1 MWQSNKIL
9 AMKYI
14 KNGKISNGKFVKE
27 NGLTLINPSKE
38 KMLELGWE
46 VYRTDEQE
54 EYEKEIV
61 QLKVELSETDYR
73 IIKCYEASLLGEE
86 LPYNA
91 SELHATRQALR
102 DRINQLESKL

>member
-1 MWQSNKIL
+1 
-9 AMKYI
+9 MKYI
-14 KNGKISNGKFVKE
+14 KDGEINNGKFVKF
-27 NGLTLINPSKE
+27 GKTTIINSSKE

-54 EYEKEIV
+54 EYEKEIG
-61 QLKVELSETDYR
+61 QLKAELSATDYK
-73 IIKCYEASLLGEE
+73 IIKCSEASLLGEE
-86 LPYNA
+86 LPYNV

>member
-1 MWQSNKIL
+1 
-9 AMKYI
+9 MKYI
-14 KNGKISNGKFVKE
+14 KDGEINNGKFVQFGK
-27 NGLTLINPSKE
+27 TTIINPSKE

-46 VYRTDEQE
+46 IYRTDEQE
-54 EYEKEIV
+54 EYEKEID
-61 QLKVELSETDYR
+61 QLKEELSATDYK
-73 IIKCYEASLLGEE
+73 IIKCSEASLLGEE

>member
-1 MWQSNKIL
+1 
-9 AMKYI
+9 MKYI

-38 KMLELGWE
+38 KMLELGWK

-54 EYEKEIV
+54 EYEKEIG
-61 QLKVELSETDYR
+61 QLKEELSANDYK
-73 IIKCYEASLLGEE
+73 IIKCSEASLLGEE

>member
-1 MWQSNKIL
+1 
-9 AMKYI
+9 MKYI
-14 KNGKISNGKFVKE
+14 KNGKISNGKFVNE

-38 KMLELGWE
+38 KMLELGWK

-54 EYEKEIV
+54 EYEKEIEK
-61 QLKVELSETDYR
+61 LKAELSATDYK
-73 IIKCYEASLLGEE
+73 IIKCSEASLLGEE

>member
-1 MWQSNKIL
+1 
-9 AMKYI
+9 MKYI
-14 KNGKISNGKFVKE
+14 KNGKISNGKFVNE

-38 KMLELGWE
+38 KMLELGWG

-54 EYEKEIV
+54 EYEKEIDK
-61 QLKVELSETDYR
+61 LKAELSATDYK
-73 IIKCYEASLLGEE
+73 IIKCSEASLLGEE
-86 LPYNA
+86 LPYSV

>member
-1 MWQSNKIL
+1 
-9 AMKYI
+9 MKYI
-14 KNGKISNGKFVKE
+14 KDGKINNGKFVKF
-27 NGLTLINPSKE
+27 GKTTIINPSKE

-46 VYRTDEQE
+46 VYRTYEQE

-61 QLKVELSETDYR
+61 QLKAELSATDYQV
-73 IIKCYEASLLGEE
+73 IKCSEASLLGEE
-86 LPYNA
+86 LPYNV

>member
-1 MWQSNKIL
+1 
-9 AMKYI
+9 MKYI
-14 KNGKISNGKFVKE
+14 KDGKISNGKFVNE

-46 VYRTDEQE
+46 IYRTDEQE
-54 EYEKEIV
+54 EYEKEID
-61 QLKVELSETDYR
+61 QLKEELSATDYK
-73 IIKCYEASLLGEE
+73 IIKCSEASLLGEE

>member
-1 MWQSNKIL
+1 
-9 AMKYI
+9 MKYI
-14 KNGKISNGKFVKE
+14 KDGKINDGKF
-27 NGLTLINPSKE
+27 LTLDNITIINPRKE

-54 EYEKEIV
+54 EYEKEIG
-61 QLKVELSETDYR
+61 QLKAELSATDYK
-73 IIKCYEASLLGEE
+73 IIKCSEASLLGEE
-86 LPYNA
+86 LPYSA

>member
-1 MWQSNKIL
+1 
-9 AMKYI
+9 MKYI
-14 KNGKISNGKFVKE
+14 KNCKISNGKFVKF
-27 NGLTLINPSKE
+27 GKTTIINPSKE

-54 EYEKEIV
+54 EYEKEIW
-61 QLKVELSETDYR
+61 QLKSELSATDYK
-73 IIKCYEASLLGEE
+73 IIKCSEASLLGEE
-86 LPYNA
+86 LPYSV

>member
-1 MWQSNKIL
+1 
-9 AMKYI
+9 MKYI
-14 KNGKISNGKFVKE
+14 KDGEINNGNFVQFGK
-27 NGLTLINPSKE
+27 TTIINPSKE

-54 EYEKEIV
+54 EYEKEIM
-61 QLKVELSETDYR
+61 QLKAELSATDYQV
-73 IIKCYEASLLGEE
+73 IKCSEASLLGEE
-86 LPYNA
+86 LPYNV

>member
-1 MWQSNKIL
+1 
-9 AMKYI
+9 
-14 KNGKISNGKFVKE
+14 
-27 NGLTLINPSKE
+27 
-38 KMLELGWE
+38 MLELGWE

-54 EYEKEIV
+54 EYEKEIGK
-61 QLKVELSETDYR
+61 LKEELSSTDYR
-73 IIKCYEASLLGEE
+73 IIKCSEASLLGEE

>member
-1 MWQSNKIL
+1 
-9 AMKYI
+9 MKYI
-14 KNGKISNGKFVKE
+14 KNCKISNGKFVKF
-27 NGLTLINPSKE
+27 GKTTIINPSKE

-54 EYEKEIV
+54 EYEKEIGL
-61 QLKVELSETDYR
+61 LKSELSATDYK
-73 IIKCYEASLLGEE
+73 IIKCSEASLLGEE
-86 LPYNA
+86 LPYSV

>member
-1 MWQSNKIL
+1 
-9 AMKYI
+9 MKYI
-14 KNGKISNGKFVKE
+14 KDGKINDGKFLKLD
-27 NGLTLINPSKE
+27 NITIINPRKE

-54 EYEKEIV
+54 EYEKEIG
-61 QLKVELSETDYR
+61 QLKAELSATDYK
-73 IIKCYEASLLGEE
+73 IIKCSEASLLGEE
-86 LPYNA
+86 LPYSA

>member
-1 MWQSNKIL
+1 
-9 AMKYI
+9 MKYI
-14 KNGKISNGKFVKE
+14 KDGKISNGKFLRLG
-27 NGLTLINPSKE
+27 NITIINPRKE
-38 KMLELGWE
+38 KMIELGWE

-54 EYEKEIV
+54 EYEKEIG
-61 QLKVELSETDYR
+61 QLKAELSATDYK
-73 IIKCYEASLLGEE
+73 IIKCSEASLLGEE

>member
-1 MWQSNKIL
+1 
-9 AMKYI
+9 MKYI

-54 EYEKEIV
+54 EYEKEIG
-61 QLKVELSETDYR
+61 QLKEELSTTDYR
-73 IIKCYEASLLGEE
+73 IIKCSEASLLGEE

-91 SELHATRQALR
+91 SELHATTKALLTEAL
-102 DRINQLESKL
+102 IAEATSKNWIIA

>member
-1 MWQSNKIL
+1 
-9 AMKYI
+9 MKYI
-14 KNGKISNGKFVKE
+14 KDGQISNGKFVKF
-27 NGLTLINPSKE
+27 GKTTIINPSKE

-54 EYEKEIV
+54 EYEKEIEK
-61 QLKVELSETDYR
+61 LKEELSETDYKV
-73 IIKCYEASLLGEE
+73 IKCSEAYLLGEE

>member
-1 MWQSNKIL
+1 
-9 AMKYI
+9 MKYI
-14 KNGKISNGKFVKE
+14 KDGKISNGKFVKF
-27 NGLTLINPSKE
+27 GKTTIINPRKE

-54 EYEKEIV
+54 EYEKEIE
-61 QLKVELSETDYR
+61 QLKAELSATDYK
-73 IIKCYEASLLGEE
+73 IIKCSEASLLGKE
-86 LPYNA
+86 LPYSA